1 MRSLGKIF
9 LSLAFIISLP
19 FCFISCIGIEASAKI
34 DSKGAGTFSVEY
46 QIAKDF
52 VDFGLEESTP
62 SLPFA
67 LSRED
72 IERGLHGIEG
82 ISLKSY
88 SKTKNANNMI
98 VSFSLDF
105 ASPENL
111 VKYLDPTGSFTRF
124 NKENGIYSLKLSFG
138 DDIPPLDPDMKKYI
152 SEQFASY
159 RFILTIETAK
169 SPPEVFIQD
178 GSFISKTTSREK
190 TILKCAMADLL
201 TVSTSPQIDIFWR

>member
-1 MRSLGKIF
+1 MRNLWKIL
-9 LSLAFIISLP
+9 LSLALIISMP
-19 FCFISCIGIEASAKI
+19 FCFISCIGIEASTKI

-52 VDFGLEESTP
+52 VDFGSEESTP

-72 IERGLHGIEG
+72 IERGLQDIEG
-82 ISLKSY
+82 VSLKSY

-98 VSFSLDF
+98 ISFTLDF
-105 ASPENL
+105 DSPENL
-111 VKYLDPTGSFTRF
+111 VKYLDPTNSFARF
-124 NKENGIYSLKLSFG
+124 NKENGIYSLKFSFG
-138 DDIPPLDPDMKKYI
+138 DEIPPLDPDMKKYI

-159 RFILTIETAK
+159 RFFLTIETAK

-178 GSFISKTTSREK
+178 GSFISKTTSGEK
-190 TILKCAMADLL
+190 AILECAMADLL